1 MAWFDL
7 LLAAAGGGGI
17 AAAIQAVASALK
29 ARREAAR
36 EDVASEMSTLGIARL
51 EVMAARDE
59 LRRVW
64 KELREAQQDILAAER
79 REDECQRQ
87 LADLRGRIEALEAG
101 G

>member
-17 AAAIQAVASALK
+17 AAA
-29 ARREAAR
+29 
-36 EDVASEMSTLGIARL
+36 
-51 EVMAARDE
+51 